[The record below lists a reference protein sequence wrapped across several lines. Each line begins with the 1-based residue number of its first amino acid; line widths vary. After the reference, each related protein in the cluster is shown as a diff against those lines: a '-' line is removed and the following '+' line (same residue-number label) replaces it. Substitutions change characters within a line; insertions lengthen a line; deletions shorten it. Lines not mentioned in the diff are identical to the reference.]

1 MPDNPFSEIWQT
13 PFEAPPFDQI
23 RPEHFRPAFET
34 ALREH
39 NAEIDAIASN
49 PSPPD
54 FSNTIEAL
62 ERSGHSLRR
71 IEHVFYNLTGS
82 HTNSELQAIELEMAP
97 VLSRHSTAVYL
108 NSALFA
114 RIDQIWREARNHLR
128 DEEHRRLLDRYRLD
142 FIRAGAQL
150 SEEKKERFAQISE
163 RLAVLGTEFAQAV
176 LADEQQSIMPL
187 SAEDAGGLPEFARIA
202 AAELA
207 REHGLDSP
215 YAVNASRSSVEAVLT
230 FAHSRPVREKVLAA
244 WASRGQRGNAHDNRA
259 RMGEILELRLEL
271 ARLLGY
277 ASFAEFRLADTMAKT
292 PVAARALLDKVWTPA
307 LQRAKMERDELQAL
321 ISDEGG
327 NFALTASDWRYYTE
341 RLRKARYDIDD
352 NEIMP
357 YLPLEAMIAAAFD
370 AASRLFG
377 LSFHERHDVPVY
389 HPDVRVFEVRRHD
402 EPIGLFYGDY
412 FARSSK
418 RGGAW
423 MSSFR
428 DQQSL
433 DGKVLPLII
442 NNCNF
447 SKPAEGSPAL
457 LNVDEART
465 LFHEFGHALHGL
477 LSNVRFPRLSGTNV
491 AQDFVELPSQIFEHW
506 FEVQLENFARHVLT
520 GEPMPKT
527 LRDKLNAARHFNQGF
542 STVEF
547 LGSAFVDMDFHT
559 VTDGK
564 DIDPQRIAH
573 QSAARLGIPAEIPL
587 RHAPAHFLHI
597 FGGDG
602 YAAGYYAYMWAEVLD
617 ADGFAAFTEAGNPFD
632 PDTAR
637 RLYEDVYSVGGT
649 RDYEATYRHFRGRD
663 PRIDAL
669 LAGRGLV

>member
-307 LQRAKMERDELQAL
+307 LQRAKKERDELQAL

-447 SKPAEGSPAL
+447 SKPTEGSPAL

-527 LRDKLNAARHFNQGF
+527 LRNKLNAARHFNQGF

>member
-307 LQRAKMERDELQAL
+307 LQRAKKERDELQPL

-447 SKPAEGSPAL
+447 SKPTEGSPAL

>member
-71 IEHVFYNLTGS
+71 IEHVFYNLASS

-97 VLSRHSTAVYL
+97 VLSRHSTAIYL

-128 DEEHRRLLDRYRLD
+128 DDEHRRVLDRYRLD

-150 SEEKKERFAQISE
+150 DKEQKERFAQISE

-187 SAEDAGGLPEFARIA
+187 SAEDAEGLPEFARVA

-230 FAHSRPVREKVLAA
+230 FAHSRPVREKVLDA

-259 RMGEILELRLEL
+259 RMGEILKLRLEL

-277 ASFAEFRLADTMAKT
+277 TSFADFRLADTMAKT

-307 LQRAKMERDELQAL
+307 LQRAKKERDELQAL
-321 ISDEGG
+321 ITEEGG
-327 NFALTASDWRYYTE
+327 NFALTASDWRYYAE
-341 RLRKARYDIDD
+341 RLRKVRYDIDD

-370 AASRLFG
+370 AASRLFD

-389 HPDVRVFEVRRHD
+389 HPDVRVFEVRRHN

-428 DQQSL
+428 DQKNL

-457 LNVDEART
+457 LNLDEART

-506 FEVQLENFARHVLT
+506 FEVQLENFARHVIT
-520 GEPMPKT
+520 REPMPKT
-527 LRDKLNAARHFNQGF
+527 LRDKLIAARHFNQGF

-559 VTDGK
+559 VTDVK

-573 QSAARLGIPAEIPL
+573 QSSWH
-587 RHAPAHFLHI
+587 RHK
-597 FGGDG
+597 G
-602 YAAGYYAYMWAEVLD
+602 
-617 ADGFAAFTEAGNPFD
+617 
-632 PDTAR
+632 
-637 RLYEDVYSVGGT
+637 
-649 RDYEATYRHFRGRD
+649 
-663 PRIDAL
+663 AL
-669 LAGRGLV
+669 LLRSYLIWRISHKGAVLGFFCGRG

>member
-447 SKPAEGSPAL
+447 SKPTEGSPAL

-527 LRDKLNAARHFNQGF
+527 LRNKLNAARHFNQGF

>member
-71 IEHVFYNLTGS
+71 IEHVFYNLASS

-97 VLSRHSTAVYL
+97 VLSRHSTAIYL

-128 DEEHRRLLDRYRLD
+128 DDEHRRVLDRYRLD

-150 SEEKKERFAQISE
+150 DKEQKERFAQISE

-187 SAEDAGGLPEFARIA
+187 SAEDAEGLPEFARIA

-230 FAHSRPVREKVLAA
+230 FAHSRPVREKVLDA

-259 RMGEILELRLEL
+259 RMGEILKLRLEL

-277 ASFAEFRLADTMAKT
+277 TSFADFRLADTMAKT

-307 LQRAKMERDELQAL
+307 LQRAKKERDELQAL
-321 ISDEGG
+321 ITEEGG
-327 NFALTASDWRYYTE
+327 NFALTASDWRYYAE
-341 RLRKARYDIDD
+341 RLRKVRYDIDD

-370 AASRLFG
+370 AASRLFD

-389 HPDVRVFEVRRHD
+389 HPDVRVFEVRRHN

-428 DQQSL
+428 DQQNL

-457 LNVDEART
+457 LNLDEART

-506 FEVQLENFARHVLT
+506 FEVQLENFARHVIT

-527 LRDKLNAARHFNQGF
+527 LRDKLIAARHFNQGF

-559 VTDGK
+559 VTDVK

-573 QSAARLGIPAEIPL
+573 QSAARLGIPPEIPL

>member
-307 LQRAKMERDELQAL
+307 LQRAKKERDELQAL

-520 GEPMPKT
+520 GDPMPKT

>member
-97 VLSRHSTAVYL
+97 VLSRHSTAIYL

-307 LQRAKMERDELQAL
+307 LQRAKKERDELQAL

-412 FARSSK
+412 FARRSK

-520 GEPMPKT
+520 GEPMPRA

>member
-520 GEPMPKT
+520 GEPMPRA

>member
-307 LQRAKMERDELQAL
+307 LQRAKKERDELQAL

-527 LRDKLNAARHFNQGF
+527 LRNKLNAARHFNQGF

>member
-1 MPDNPFSEIWQT
+1 MQDNPFFVRWQT
-13 PFEAPPFDQI
+13 PFEAPPFDRI
-23 RPEHFRPAFET
+23 RPEHFRPAFEA

-49 PSPPD
+49 PEQPS
-54 FSNTIEAL
+54 FVNTIEAL
-62 ERSGHSLRR
+62 ERSGRSLRR
-71 IEHVFYNLTGS
+71 VEHVFYNLASS

-97 VLSRHSTAVYL
+97 VLSRHFTAIYL
-108 NSALFA
+108 NSALFT
-114 RIDQIWREARNHLR
+114 RIDQIWREARDQLP
-128 DEEHRRLLDRYRLD
+128 DDEHRRVLDRYRLD

-150 SEEKKERFAQISE
+150 DNAQKERFAQISE
-163 RLAVLGTEFAQAV
+163 KLAILGTEFSQAV

-187 SAEDAGGLPEFARIA
+187 SAEEAEGLPEFARIA
-202 AAELA
+202 ATELA
-207 REHGLDSP
+207 RENGLDSP

-230 FAHSRPVREKVLAA
+230 YAHSRTVREKVLGA
-244 WASRGQRGNAHDNRA
+244 WASRGRRGNAQDNRA
-259 RMGEILELRLEL
+259 RMGEILKLRLEL

-277 ASFAEFRLADTMAKT
+277 RSFADYRLADTMAKT
-292 PVAARALLDKVWTPA
+292 PAAARALLDKVWAPA
-307 LQRAKMERDELQAL
+307 LLRARQEREELQAL
-321 ISDEGG
+321 ITEDGG
-327 NFALTASDWRYYTE
+327 NFALAASDWRYYAE
-341 RLRKARYDIDD
+341 RLRRARYDIDD
-352 NEIMP
+352 RQIMP
-357 YLPLEAMIAAAFD
+357 YLSLDAMIAAAFD

-377 LSFHERHDVPVY
+377 LSFHPRHDIPVY
-389 HPDVRVFEVRRHD
+389 HPDVRVSEVRRHGKAV
-402 EPIGLFYGDY
+402 GLFYGDY

-423 MSSFR
+423 MASFR

-433 DGKVLPLII
+433 DGEILPLII

-477 LSNVRFPRLSGTNV
+477 LSNVRFPRLAGTNV

-506 FEVQLENFARHVLT
+506 FEVQLEHFARHIT
-520 GEPMPKT
+520 TREPMPKT
-527 LRDKLNAARHFNQGF
+527 LRDKLRAARHFNQGF

-547 LGSAFVDMDFHT
+547 LGSAFVDMDFHS
-559 VTDGK
+559 VSDAR
-564 DIDPQRIAH
+564 DIDPERIER
-573 QSAARLGIPAEIPL
+573 QSATRLAIPAEIPL

-617 ADGFAAFTEAGNPFD
+617 ADGFAAFTEAGDPFD

-637 RLYEDVYSVGGT
+637 RLYEDIYSVGGT

-669 LAGRGLV
+669 LAGRGLA

>member
-307 LQRAKMERDELQAL
+307 LQRAKKERDELQPL

-327 NFALTASDWRYYTE
+327 NFALTVSDWRYYTE

-447 SKPAEGSPAL
+447 SKPTEGSPAL

>member
-307 LQRAKMERDELQAL
+307 LQRAKKERDELQAL

>member
-1 MPDNPFSEIWQT
+1 MHDNPFSDIWQT
-13 PFEAPPFDQI
+13 PFEAPPFDRI
-23 RPEHFRPAFET
+23 RPEHFRPAFEL
-34 ALREH
+34 ALRKH
-39 NAEIDAIASN
+39 NAEINAITDN
-49 PSPPD
+49 PNPPD

-62 ERSGHSLRR
+62 ERSGRSLRR
-71 IEHVFYNLTGS
+71 IEHVFYNLASS
-82 HTNSELQAIELEMAP
+82 HTNAELQTIELEMAQ
-97 VLSRHSTAVYL
+97 VLSRHFTAIYL

-114 RIDQIWREARNHLR
+114 RIDQLWREARNHQTD
-128 DEEHRRLLDRYRLD
+128 DERRRVLDRYHLD

-150 SEEKKERFAQISE
+150 DKEQKKRFAQISE

-176 LADEQQSIMPL
+176 LADEQQSVIPL
-187 SAEDAGGLPEFARIA
+187 SIEDAEGLPEFARIA

-207 REHGLDSP
+207 REQGLDSP
-215 YAVNASRSSVEAVLT
+215 YAVSASRSSTEAVLT
-230 FAHSRPVREKVLAA
+230 FAHSRPVREKVLHA
-244 WASRGQRGNAHDNRA
+244 WASRGQRGNTHDNRA
-259 RMGEILELRLEL
+259 RMGEILTLRLEL

-277 ASFAEFRLADTMAKT
+277 GSFADFRLADTMAKT
-292 PVAARALLDKVWTPA
+292 PAAAHALLDKVWAPA
-307 LQRAKMERDELQAL
+307 LQRAKKEQDELQAL
-321 ISDEGG
+321 ITGEGG
-327 NFALTASDWRYYTE
+327 NFALTASDWRYYAE

-370 AASRLFG
+370 AASRLFC
-377 LSFHERHDVPVY
+377 LSFQQRHDVPVY

-402 EPIGLFYGDY
+402 EPLGLFYGDY

-423 MSSFR
+423 MSSLR

-447 SKPAEGSPAL
+447 SKPAEGSPTL

-506 FEVQLENFARHVLT
+506 FEVQLERFARHVTT

-527 LRDKLNAARHFNQGF
+527 LRDKLIAARHFNQGF

-559 VTDGK
+559 VTDAK
-564 DIDPQRIAH
+564 DIDPKRITH
-573 QSAARLGIPAEIPL
+573 QSAVRLGIPKEIPL

-617 ADGFAAFTEAGNPFD
+617 ADGFAAFTEAGDPFD

-649 RDYEATYRHFRGRD
+649 RDYEDAYRHFRGRA

-669 LAGRGLV
+669 LAGRGLA